1 MEGKVFAVTGD
12 ASGIGLAVAKQLK
25 AEGARVSIADVN
37 QESLSEAEKQL
48 GGPGEHVL
56 ATVVDVRDDAQ
67 VRAWIKSIVDRFG
80 KLDGAA
86 NIAGVIGKHHG
97 IRELKDQDDD
107 QWKLIMDV
115 NVTGV
120 MHSMRAE
127 LLHMTKGS
135 IVNASSIQGVRGFA
149 KHAAYSASKHAVV
162 GLTRS
167 VALEVAPNIRVNA
180 IAPGAIDTPLLKHAI
195 ATLGL
200 DDITNND
207 AAIKRNGS
215 PEEMAN
221 VIVFLLSDAASF
233 VTGAVYSADGGW
245 NC

>member
-1 MEGKVFAVTGD
+1 MEGKVFAITGG

-25 AEGARVSIADVN
+25 AQGARVSIADAN
-37 QESLSEAEKQL
+37 QDALSNAEKQL
-48 GGPGEHVL
+48 GGSSDEVL
-56 ATVVDVRDDAQ
+56 ATLVDVRDDPQ
-67 VRAWIKSIVDRFG
+67 VRSWIKSTIEKFG

-97 IRELKDQDDD
+97 VRELKDQDDE
-107 QWKLIMDV
+107 QWKLIFDV

-127 LLHMTKGS
+127 LQHMTKGS

-167 VALEVAPNIRVNA
+167 VALEVAPEIRVNA
-180 IAPGAIDTPLLKHAI
+180 IAPGAIETPLLKHAME
-195 ATLGL
+195 TLGTTEL
-200 DDITNND
+200 NNND
-207 AAIKRNGS
+207 AAIKRNGTAD
-215 PEEMAN
+215 EMAN
-221 VIVFLLSDAASF
+221 VIVFLLSDASSF